1 MSQWTTT
8 YAGLVSLLEDY
19 VEDTST
25 EYVSAVQGCIN
36 RAEERCLR
44 DLDLAIFNSATSTT
58 TSNGVATTA
67 KAVTQ
72 SPVHNI
78 YIASLARHVERRSR
92 EYIQSYGGSGSPV
105 YFYDDTSLIYWA
117 PVPDAAYT
125 VVLTQMVRPSALTVS
140 NTTNW
145 LTENAA
151 DLLLWASLVESE
163 AFLIAPER
171 VQEFEGKY
179 ASCLGPLRAQWRE
192 SMQTG
197 YEPVNPT
204 PTPQQTR

>member
-8 YAGLVSLLEDY
+8 YAGLVSQLKDY
-19 VEDTST
+19 VEDTSA
-25 EYVSAVQGCIN
+25 EYDSAVQGCIN

-44 DLDLAIFNSATSTT
+44 DLDLSIFNTASTSTT
-58 TSNGVATTA
+58 STGVATTS
-67 KAVTQ
+67 KGIVQ

-78 YIASLARHVERRSR
+78 YISSLGRHIERRSL
-92 EYIQSYGGSGSPV
+92 EYIRAYGGSGAPI
-105 YFYDDTSLIYWA
+105 YFCDDTSLIHWA
-117 PVPDAAYT
+117 PVPDSAYAIT
-125 VVLTQMVRPSALTVS
+125 ITQMVRPSPLSES

-163 AFLIAPER
+163 MFLIAPER
-171 VQEFEGKY
+171 VQEFEVKY
-179 ASCLGPLRAQWRE
+179 ASCLGPLRAQWRD

-197 YEPVNPT
+197 YEPINPT
-204 PTPQQTR
+204 PTPKQTR